1 MPEQYPTIESLAAEL
16 AAGRTTSVA
25 LTEAALARAQDP
37 AGEGARVFTQIDAD
51 RARAAAQASDLLRH
65 AGMVR
70 SPLEG
75 LPVSIKDLIDVAGQV
90 TTSGSVVLK
99 DAPPAAHNAPVINR
113 LIAAGAVI
121 VGRTNMTE
129 FAFSGLGL
137 NPHYG
142 TPKNPWDREN
152 TAGGR
157 IPGGSSSGAAVSVT
171 DGMAVVGIGSDT
183 GGSVRIPSALCGLTG
198 FKPTQ
203 RRVPIEGT
211 LPLSTSLDS
220 IGPLAASVR
229 CCAIVDAILA
239 GEPPTTPA
247 PRELAGARLAM
258 PETLVLNDMDAAVAT
273 AFERACARLQAVG
286 VRLTRIAVPEF
297 AEFSR
302 LHARGTLA
310 GAEAWAWH
318 RQLLTERGDEY
329 DPRVGLRMRGGE
341 QMSAADYIDLL
352 AARQRWIAAVESR
365 IAGFDALLM
374 PTVPVIAPRIDELQG
389 SDQAYFAANGLI
401 LRNPTLINFLDGCAL
416 SLPCH
421 AAGEA
426 PAGLMLA
433 GAGGRDHDILAL
445 GEAVQR
451 SLRTAGIA

>member
-1 MPEQYPTIESLAAEL
+1 MPAPYPTIEQLAADL
-16 AAGRTTSVA
+16 AAGRTTAVQ

-37 AGEGARVFTQIDAD
+37 AGEGARTFTLIDTE
-51 RARAAAQASDLLRH
+51 RARAAAQASDTLRA
-65 AGMVR
+65 AGIVR

-75 LPVSIKDLIDVAGQV
+75 LPVSVKDLFDIGGQV
-90 TTSGSVVLK
+90 TTAGSVVLK
-99 DAPPAAHNAPVINR
+99 DAAPAARNAPVIDR

-142 TPKNPWDREN
+142 TPKNPWDR
-152 TAGGR
+152 ASGR

-171 DGMAVVGIGSDT
+171 DGMAAVGIGSDT

-203 RRVPIEGT
+203 RRVPIDGT
-211 LPLSTSLDS
+211 VPLSTSLDS

-229 CCAIVDAILA
+229 CCAIVDAVLA
-239 GEPPTTPA
+239 GEPPTVPPA
-247 PRELAGARLAM
+247 RDVRDARLAV
-258 PETLVLNDMDAAVAT
+258 PETLVLDGIDNAVA
-273 AFERACARLQAVG
+273 ASFERACALLQAAG
-286 VRLTRIAVPEF
+286 ARLSRIAVPEF
-297 AEFSR
+297 AELGR

-318 RQLLTERGDEY
+318 RQLLTERGSAY

-341 QMSAADYIDLL
+341 AMGAADYIDLVE
-352 AARQRWIAAVESR
+352 ARRRWIAAVEAR

-374 PTVPVIAPRIDELQG
+374 PTVPVVAPRIDELQG
-389 SDQAYFAANGLI
+389 SDQAYFAANGLM

-421 AAGEA
+421 AQGEL
-426 PAGLMLA
+426 PVGLTLA
-433 GAGGRDHDILAL
+433 AAGGQDARVLAL
-445 GEAVQR
+445 GLGVEQL
-451 SLRTAGIA
+451 LRTVK